1 MFQKGIFITTIRLHP
16 FKSVNLPHLC
26 HDFKIYFMV
35 HINVST
41 QAIDK
46 ILHCFMH
53 NVACKKT
60 CIEFFHF
67 VFFLMIYNTFRENSI
82 GTAKPFLGSN
92 LFYYIV
98 IKRKVVH
105 NLSNYNNAQL
115 TIGFAYLSSTS
126 SLSFNPL
133 KREKTNFCYFLFI
146 SFQ

>member
-1 MFQKGIFITTIRLHP
+1 
-16 FKSVNLPHLC
+16 
-26 HDFKIYFMV
+26 
-35 HINVST
+35 
-41 QAIDK
+41 
-46 ILHCFMH
+46 
-53 NVACKKT
+53 
-60 CIEFFHF
+60 
-67 VFFLMIYNTFRENSI
+67 MIYNTFRENSI

-133 KREKTNFCYFLFI
+133 KREKTNFIHFI
-146 SFQ
+146 SINYTNFKKAQRLTSKHQYVALKKGLHKKNEEIIILLIIYNIIGLDSSLFYYLS